1 MSDAVN
7 LPTSRQVIA
16 VVGPTGVGKSSLADA
31 LAAAHRGEI
40 VSADSMQVYR
50 GMDVGTAKVPVA
62 ERLVPYHCI
71 DLVEPGEEYSAAL
84 YQRAAREAIDD
95 ILARDLLPVVV
106 GGTGL
111 YVRAA
116 LDVLEFPSGELVTPL
131 RAQLE
136 ADAERLGGPA
146 MYERLRELDP
156 DAAALIHVNNV
167 RRMIRAIEM
176 VHAGTSYAT
185 QADGFS
191 SRDPHYATCF
201 IGLALPR
208 LALYERIG
216 ARVDEMLSAGL
227 LEEIEGLL
235 DAGLRGAI
243 TASQAIGYKEFVPV
257 IEGRTPLEDAIE
269 TVKQATR
276 RYAKRQLTWFKADE
290 RVRWIDVTEM
300 SPERV
305 LERAWQLVESDE
317 PAPYPF
323 GAGE

>member
-1 MSDAVN
+1 MSETPSVD
-7 LPTSRQVIA
+7 TSRQVVAI
-16 VVGPTGVGKSSLADA
+16 VGPTGVGKSSLADA
-31 LAAAHRGEI
+31 LAVSHHGEI

-50 GMDVGTAKVPVA
+50 GMDIGTAKHPLA
-62 ERLVPYHCI
+62 DRKVPYHCI
-71 DLVEPGEEYSAAL
+71 DLVAPGVEFSAAL
-84 YQRAAREAIDD
+84 YQRAARDAIDD
-95 ILARDLLPVVV
+95 ILERSRLPIVV

-116 LDVLEFPSGELVTPL
+116 LDVLEFPSGELLTPL

-136 ADAERLGGPA
+136 ADAERVGGPA
-146 MYERLRELDP
+146 MYARLQELDP

-167 RRMIRAIEM
+167 RRIIRAIEM

-191 SRDPHYATCF
+191 SRDPHYSTCF

-216 ARVDEMLSAGL
+216 RRVDEMLQAGL
-227 LEEIEGLL
+227 LDEIRGLL
-235 DAGLRGAI
+235 DSGLREAI

-257 IEGRTPLEDAIE
+257 IDGRTPLEDAVE
-269 TVKQATR
+269 QVKQATR
-276 RYAKRQLTWFKADE
+276 RYAKRQLTWFKADD

-300 SPERV
+300 SLDRIES
-305 LERAWQLVESDE
+305 RAWHLIESGE